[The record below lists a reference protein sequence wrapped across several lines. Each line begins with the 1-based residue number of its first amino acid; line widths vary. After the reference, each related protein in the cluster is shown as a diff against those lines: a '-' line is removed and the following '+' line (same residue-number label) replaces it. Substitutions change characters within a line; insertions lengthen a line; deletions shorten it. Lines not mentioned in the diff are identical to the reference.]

1 MLSSSSDDIPWPK
14 PNVGPDVAVGRPG
27 TGVSAISCMYLCS
40 HLLGAGGVLGLCLL
54 QLTSA
59 DLIYLLEI
67 IGVKGFEMLNV
78 WMDKHQ
84 G

>member
-27 TGVSAISCMYLCS
+27 TGVSAICHHVSS
-40 HLLGAGGVLGLCLL
+40 HLLGAGGVLGLCL

-59 DLIYLLEI
+59 DLICLVEI
-67 IGVKGFEMLNV
+67 IGVKGFEMVNV
-78 WMDKHQ
+78 WMGKHQ